1 MKSKLDMQV
10 LYVIKDNVA
19 ERFSPIQ
26 SAPTV
31 GVAKRQ
37 FKMLLEKTPNLEEG
51 DFSLLIFQ
59 HVDSVQEY
67 DLFEVNAYLEFKENE
82 KID

>member
-1 MKSKLDMQV
+1 M
-10 LYVIKDNVA
+10 
-19 ERFSPIQ
+19 
-26 SAPTV
+26 